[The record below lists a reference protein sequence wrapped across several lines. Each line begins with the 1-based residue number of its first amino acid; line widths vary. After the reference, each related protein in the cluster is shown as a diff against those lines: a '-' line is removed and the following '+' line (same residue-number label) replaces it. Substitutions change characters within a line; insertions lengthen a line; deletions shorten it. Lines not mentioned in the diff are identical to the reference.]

1 MGGNSQRFDGV
12 GGVLMRAAW
21 IVLAALI
28 GGGSASFAGASE
40 LIKVP
45 TGQSMVPYEALW
57 EDHLD
62 LGKNGETWLVI
73 RFLAPD
79 IAKAA
84 GKISYSDATVDLE
97 FLCNSVGLG
106 MAALTG
112 GGVDQI
118 IVNLMD
124 KPIARGERDQE
135 VTQFMSAY
143 RVVNGACEWE

>member
-1 MGGNSQRFDGV
+1 
-12 GGVLMRAAW
+12 MRD
-21 IVLAALI
+21 IFLALTVLI
-28 GGGSASFAGASE
+28 GTGFAGFAAANE

-45 TGQSMVPYEALW
+45 TGQPMVPYELLW

-62 LGKNGETWLVI
+62 AGNNGETWLVI

-79 IAKAA
+79 ITKLT
-84 GKISYSDATVDLE
+84 GKISYSDAAVDLE
-97 FLCNSVGLG
+97 YLCNSVGRG
-106 MAALTG
+106 VAALTG

-124 KPIARGERDQE
+124 KPIARGERNQN

-143 RVVNGACEWE
+143 RLVNGACEWE